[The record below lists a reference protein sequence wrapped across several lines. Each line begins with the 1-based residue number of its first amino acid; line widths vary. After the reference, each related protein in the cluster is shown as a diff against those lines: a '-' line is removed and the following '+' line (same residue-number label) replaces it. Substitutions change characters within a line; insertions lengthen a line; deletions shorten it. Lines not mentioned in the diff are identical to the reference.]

1 MWRAGKVI
9 AIIHVEDW
17 MEPLKTR
24 REGRTDTQSH
34 HSFSS
39 CQELDSKFVEWRP
52 WKILNT
58 KLGRRAA
65 DASWCS
71 ARQGKAHLVK
81 TLWMDF
87 KHILTCFVSGIFS
100 DSRWQAAVACVFS
113 QIYAFSPPLR
123 YPPSKT
129 HARPVP
135 HYKIFRGSQT
145 FGRGDKLAESVSRN

>member
-52 WKILNT
+52 WKALNT
-58 KLGRRAA
+58 KLGRWVA

-71 ARQGKAHLVK
+71 ARQGKAHVVK
-81 TLWMDF
+81 TLWTDF
-87 KHILTCFVSGIFS
+87 KHTLTCFVSGISTNLCLQRFKVTS
-100 DSRWQAAVACVFS
+100 SGRLRALTDLCFQPSAQIPSFQNSR
-113 QIYAFSPPLR
+113 PPGATLQNI
-123 YPPSKT
+123 PWL
-129 HARPVP
+129 ANFRP
-135 HYKIFRGSQT
+135 RG
-145 FGRGDKLAESVSRN
+145 